1 MADAKPSNKQQT
13 STYVALIAAYWVRTL
28 AKFIIKSETKHAPI
42 EYMKYT
48 RQRSP
53 LFSFHVVPII
63 VRYSQSP
70 IPLPYLPMDGPLPP
84 LEVDEDSYRGTTVTI
99 ELGSSSIRAG
109 IAGNDMPSINIPSA
123 VAITGKNQII
133 IGNQVGEMIKNKE
146 VVSTIEPVI
155 EKGEIV
161 NWKYLKDIWEYV
173 LKDYKEANIHFVI
186 SSCLATKQQ
195 QEKIIQMFFE
205 EFGGESFALWKSPT
219 LSLYASGRTTGLVVQ
234 SGYGLTE
241 IVPIFE
247 GYVLPH
253 AVQRMEFCKYEIDMN
268 AAKFD
273 ASMPWKDQQIGR
285 YVVNA
290 INKCDKDIRADLF
303 GNIVLSGGNT
313 MYDDIALFVKNQI
326 EVEMKETSYTV
337 DVIAP
342 PERALSSW
350 IGGSILGAMS

>member
-70 IPLPYLPMDGPLPP
+70 IPIPFLPMDGPLPP
-84 LEVDEDSYRGTTVTI
+84 LEVDEGSYKGTTITI

-109 IAGNDMPSINIPSA
+109 IAGSDMPSINIPSA
-123 VAITGKNQII
+123 VAIKANNQII
-133 IGNQVGEMIKNKE
+133 IGNEVVEMMKNKE
-146 VVSTIEPVI
+146 VMTIQPVI
-155 EKGEIV
+155 ERGQV
-161 NWKYLKDIWEYV
+161 VHWKYLKDIWEYV
-173 LKDYKEANIHFVI
+173 LKDYKDANIHFVI
-186 SSCLATKQQ
+186 SSCVPTKQQ
-195 QEKIIQMFFE
+195 QEKMIQMFFE
-205 EFGGESFALWKSPT
+205 EFGGESFALWKSPA
-219 LSLYASGRTTGLVVQ
+219 LSLYACGRTTGLVVQ
-234 SGYGLTE
+234 SGYGVTE
-241 IVPIFE
+241 IAPIYE
-247 GYVLPH
+247 GFVLPH
-253 AVQRMEFCKYEIDMN
+253 AVQKLEFCKYEIEMN
-268 AAKFD
+268 ATKFD
-273 ASMPWKDQQIGR
+273 ASMPWKDEEIGR
-285 YVVNA
+285 HVVNA
-290 INKCDKDIRADLF
+290 INKCDEDIRADLF

-313 MYDDIALFVKNQI
+313 MYDDIALFVKSQI
-326 EVEMKETSYTV
+326 EFNMNTNYTV